1 MKKIVKLAVFSFIFG
16 VVLFGCS
23 TTSNV
28 DYDPIDEEKI
38 MEVVNEVGMMFR
50 YYLELGPNTKNVII
64 GPNEVGGQCGDYAL
78 AFVNIWNKKYPKQ
91 EALLVIQQQPKTA
104 NFPDGFYK
112 VVGKDHRDIP
122 FTKNWNLSGL
132 YYIDRTKGFFHPILD
147 NYLVRL
153 VKSVHVKSHFG
164 LPNWERNGPHIW
176 VMIGDVIV
184 DPTYADIW
192 GSPIIG
198 KDVW

>member
-50 YYLELGPNTKNVII
+50 YYLELGPNTKNVIV

-78 AFVNIWNKKYPKQ
+78 AFVNIWNKRYPKQ
-91 EALLVIQQQPKTA
+91 EALLIMQQQGIKQ
-104 NFPDGFYK
+104 FPDGIYK
-112 VVGKDHRDIP
+112 VIRKDNRNLPFLNDLKTSNIYYTDDGDI
-122 FTKNWNLSGL
+122 LGL
-132 YYIDRTKGFFHPILD
+132 YHPILD
-147 NYLVRL
+147 NYIIRL
-153 VKSVHVKSHFG
+153 QKRLIVKLHFG
-164 LPNWERNGPHIW
+164 NPVVKHVW
-176 VMIGDVIV
+176 VKIGDVIV
-184 DPTYADIW
+184 DPTYADTM